1 MAKAIAIY
9 KCPDCGATIER
20 RIDGFNCRDA
30 NSKKEWA
37 EAHPLLCADCYRKQ
51 QRKQQREIIIDAADM
66 REYGE
71 SGFEVAALAEDGNE
85 LDMERCDT
93 EEQAKAA
100 FDALIQK
107 YAGPLQR
114 TIASADLQPG
124 GRYTLVFHNEF
135 GFPIAQRV
143 TFCGYAMRTYAQHS
157 DVVQLKVVYRREK
170 KQWLKLFIGYEPLL
184 IFKGWQELPES
195 AVWRPTRSTRDG
207 TMRVSKYESFSNQYI
222 EDALRILKAP
232 VVVYRPQ

>member
-1 MAKAIAIY
+1 MSSLYHAKLGSGY
-9 KCPDCGATIER
+9 THR
-20 RIDGFNCRDA
+20 
-30 NSKKEWA
+30 
-37 EAHPLLCADCYRKQ
+37 
-51 QRKQQREIIIDAADM
+51 REIIIDAADM

-71 SGFEVAALAEDGNE
+71 SVFEVAALTEDGEE

-93 EEQAKAA
+93 EKQAKAA

-107 YAGPLQR
+107 YAEPLQR
-114 TIASADLQPG
+114 TIASAALQPG

-143 TFCGYAMRTYAQHS
+143 TFCGYAMRTYAMYS

-184 IFKGWQELPES
+184 IFKGWQQLPES
-195 AVWRPTRSTRDG
+195 ALWNVKHSAIG
-207 TMRVSKYESFSNQYI
+207 TTTRVSKYESFSNQYI
-222 EDALRILKAP
+222 EDALRILKDP

>member
-1 MAKAIAIY
+1 MSSLYHAKLGGGY
-9 KCPDCGATIER
+9 T
-20 RIDGFNCRDA
+20 
-30 NSKKEWA
+30 
-37 EAHPLLCADCYRKQ
+37 
-51 QRKQQREIIIDAADM
+51 QRREIIIDAADM
-66 REYGE
+66 SEYGE
-71 SGFEVAALAEDGNE
+71 SGFEVAALTEDGDLE
-85 LDMERCDT
+85 T

-195 AVWRPTRSTRDG
+195 AVWLPPRATSSETVL
-207 TMRVSKYESFSNQYI
+207 VSKCESFSNQYI
-222 EDALRILKAP
+222 EDALRSLKAP